1 VPLVVSVIWSR
12 LASVESFARV
22 LFQKIVGS
30 ISMLLLGDEFFLTP
44 TTRAHSLGAVIERSC
59 RTNYSLQRFRLERSM
74 GA

>member
-1 VPLVVSVIWSR
+1 MPLVVSVIWSR

-44 TTRAHSLGAVIERSC
+44 TTTRAHYLGAVIERSC
-59 RTNYSLQRFRLERSM
+59 RANYSLQRRSM